1 MTESAVGVFGKLPAL
16 GDFVHRGFSRELAG
30 ALDRLTQ
37 TAIQAAVSEGSGRD
51 ALERHTH
58 SCVIR
63 IRPGAISDSGFI
75 GCMVPSCDRVGRF
88 FPLFAGLEVG
98 PAPAGRPR
106 VPLSWVPLDLA
117 VQLCQAA
124 YAVQSENRGPDD
136 LLQRLPSPP
145 EWDDLLFRGQP
156 FADESDTTVPALSP
170 AQSQFAFE
178 GPESRMHV
186 LDRAMCN
193 RLPMFSEL
201 LGSVVTQGTH
211 YDLYFA
217 TRSLLSWSSLAA
229 LFDARWEH
237 WGWDLVRVPAAADDD
252 EDATVYPPTDGDEG
266 GAS

>member
-1 MTESAVGVFGKLPAL
+1 MTDSVVGVFGKLPAL

-37 TAIQAAVSEGSGRD
+37 TAIQSAVAEGSDRD

-58 SCVIR
+58 SCVIH
-63 IRPGAISDSGFI
+63 IRPGAIADSGFV

-98 PAPAGRPR
+98 PPPSDRPR
-106 VPLSWVPLDLA
+106 APLSWVPLDLA
-117 VQLCQAA
+117 VQLCQTA
-124 YAVQSENRGPDD
+124 YAVQLQNRGPDE
-136 LLQRLPSPP
+136 LLRALPSPSA
-145 EWDDLLFRGQP
+145 WDELLFRGQP
-156 FADESDTTVPALSP
+156 FVGESDTTVPVLSP
-170 AQSQFAFE
+170 TQSQFAFE

-201 LGSVVTQGTH
+201 LGSVVTEGAH
-211 YDLYFA
+211 FDRYFA

-237 WGWDLVRVPAAADDD
+237 WGWDLVRIASTADD
-252 EDATVYPPTDGDEG
+252 EDATVYPPTDGDDG
-266 GAS
+266 VAA